1 VFRSPPLEDDF
12 SRIQRAAGGTGRQA
26 INEAVSLFNRYAGML
41 GITPYMGK
49 KVKKSGAVDLFKK
62 PSGFSVP
69 RLNYKSFSVDK
80 GSLLPF

>member
-1 VFRSPPLEDDF
+1 
-12 SRIQRAAGGTGRQA
+12 
-26 INEAVSLFNRYAGML
+26 ML